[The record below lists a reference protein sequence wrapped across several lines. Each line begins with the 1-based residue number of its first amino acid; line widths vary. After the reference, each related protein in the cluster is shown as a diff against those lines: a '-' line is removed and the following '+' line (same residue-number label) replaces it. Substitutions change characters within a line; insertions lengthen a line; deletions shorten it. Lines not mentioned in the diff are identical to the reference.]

1 MAQHTSHI
9 TIQTPAMNV
18 WQALTDPTL
27 VKRWQYGSDLVTDWQ
42 PGHGIRFHSEWQGQ
56 VYEQWGTVLEF
67 APYRRIRYSLFAP
80 RPGPQDAPE
89 NYFVMAYSLD
99 EEDGVTNLTITM
111 MDNRPGADD
120 GGSGDEEGHGVLDA
134 LKATAE
140 SL

>member
-9 TIQTPAMNV
+9 TIQAPAMNV

-67 APYRRIRYSLFAP
+67 APHRRIRYSLFAP
-80 RPGPQDAPE
+80 RPACRTRLRTTL
-89 NYFVMAYSLD
+89 SWRIRW
-99 EEDGVTNLTITM
+99 TK
-111 MDNRPGADD
+111 R
-120 GGSGDEEGHGVLDA
+120 
-134 LKATAE
+134 TA
-140 SL
+140 SQTSPSR